1 MKYLRLEKGRK
12 INRNT
17 NIFDTGEVILLE
29 IAIIYFSV
37 KVLQSLGNWYDSNNI
52 LMMVVMLLFVVSF
65 WIIGILLLIDTLK
78 DNDYEYM

>member
-37 KVLQSLGNWYDSNNI
+37 KVLQSLDDWYDSNNI
-52 LMMVVMLLFVVSF
+52 LMMVVMILFVVLF